1 MSTVPEVL
9 HRYGVGLTESD
20 VAESLDRAFRLLPG
34 VDAAPLTAVE
44 VDYLAEHGGDD
55 AVEVIARWD
64 PRAERAHRAARG
76 AADVQQLAA
85 STLSIEQAAEVLSV
99 DRSRISHRLSVGALS
114 AVSIGSRRRIPAW
127 QFQDHAELP
136 HLAQVVAAIP
146 PDAHPLDV
154 AALMTTSQDELAGR
168 TPVQHLAGGGDPAP
182 VAELLAG
189 LTRW

>member
-1 MSTVPEVL
+1 MRTVLDVL

-55 AVEVIARWD
+55 AAEVIAKWD
-64 PRAERAHRAARG
+64 PRVERAHRAEQA
-76 AADVQQLAA
+76 AADFQQLAG
-85 STLSIEQAAEVLSV
+85 STLSIEQAANVLEV

-114 AVSIGSRRRIPAW
+114 VVRIGSRRRIPAW
-127 QFQDHAELP
+127 QFHGHAELP

-146 PDAHPLDV
+146 PDTHPLDV

-168 TPVQHLAGGGDPAP
+168 TPVQHLVGGGDPAP
-182 VAELLAG
+182 VTELLAG